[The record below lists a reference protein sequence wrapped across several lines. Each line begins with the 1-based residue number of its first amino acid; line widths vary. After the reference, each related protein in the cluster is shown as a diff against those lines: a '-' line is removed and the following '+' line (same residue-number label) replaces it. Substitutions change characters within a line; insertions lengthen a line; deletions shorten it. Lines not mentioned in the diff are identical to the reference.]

1 MSKDTK
7 LCKLSFTNRPT
18 QTHFRIHIGLV
29 IEFIVQHIAKLNLQQ
44 LMFSFFLRCEIEF
57 MSTVFLYAQSRH
69 VCVIYFLLPF
79 QPYFVILIKSFSALQ
94 YSSDRSFNQKKNR
107 YLTSLER
114 EAKQLS
120 SKGMFH
126 HFYWQL
132 FVFCILWSYSPHSG
146 LYRFCD

>member
-69 VCVIYFLLPF
+69 LCVIYFLLPF

-94 YSSDRSFNQKKNR
+94 YSSDRSFNQKKK
-107 YLTSLER
+107 SLFDFFR
-114 EAKQLS
+114 KRSKTTLFQRNVSPFLLAIVCLLYSVVIFS
-120 SKGMFH
+120 SFRAVS
-126 HFYWQL
+126 L
-132 FVFCILWSYSPHSG
+132 L
-146 LYRFCD
+146 